1 MRKKEE
7 YTDGIIEQF
16 KAMRQTFWGL
26 VATMLFLVALM
37 VLALVF
43 GG

>member
-16 KAMRQTFWGL
+16 KIARQNFWIL
-26 VATMLFLVALM
+26 VAIELFVVALM
-37 VLALVF
+37 VLALVY